1 MSENKRD
8 GNPRRLIVAV
18 IAIVVIIFAVM
29 RVVKTVEFRKRF
41 EPAQDAYLDARSSR
55 DFAKVKQ
62 QFQALRDIAPA
73 GKPRRL
79 VEAGIAGCEARVVWH
94 QVCDRPSVAGY
105 RDAIARMERARELSG
120 DEQGI
125 WARDIE
131 ALARRLDAALGPKT
145 VEELRQRSEALKRLP
160 FEKAQ
165 SDIMALYRW
174 REIWR
179 QQDLHLN
186 DAAREAVFREFRG
199 YIESSYCRMFEEA
212 VRKAQQPDADLAA
225 KAAPLL
231 RLVPVKTW
239 SPVKAKE
246 YEGKYPAELE
256 AARAAK
262 KELERLAE
270 QDAPAGP

>member
-1 MSENKRD
+1 MAENEKG
-8 GNPRRLIVAV
+8 GNLGRLIVAV

-29 RVVKTVEFRKRF
+29 RVVKTVEFKKRF
-41 EPAQDAYLDARSSR
+41 GTVQEAYLDARNSQ

-62 QFQALRDIAPA
+62 QFQTLRDIAPA
-73 GKPRRL
+73 GKPTRL
-79 VEAGIAGCEARVVWH
+79 VEAGIAGCEARIAWH
-94 QVCDRPSVAGY
+94 RASDQPSVAGY

-131 ALARRLDAALGPKT
+131 VFAKRLDAALGPKT
-145 VEELRQRSEALKRLP
+145 VEELRQRSGALKRLP

-165 SDIMALYRW
+165 ADIMALYRW

-186 DAAREAVFREFRG
+186 DAAREAVFRDLRG

-225 KAAPLL
+225 KAAPFL
-231 RLVPVKTW
+231 RFTPVKTW
-239 SPVKAKE
+239 SPAKAKE

-256 AARAAK
+256 AARAAQ

-270 QDAPAGP
+270 QAAAAGP